1 MKMIPN
7 SISHYRIIKKI
18 GAGGM
23 GEVYLAEDTRLGR
36 RVALKILSPE
46 FTSDE
51 ERLRRFEQEARAA
64 SALNH
69 PNIITIH
76 EIGYDKDT
84 HFIAM
89 EFIEGET
96 LRQRLTTARISLRK
110 ALDIAIQVVGALDA
124 AHRAGIVHR
133 DVKPENI
140 MLRPDGYVKVLD
152 FGIVKLTE
160 RFTEHQAAYSASPEE
175 VTVILVNTDANMVMG
190 SPSYMSPEQARGLKI
205 DARTDIFS
213 LGVVIYEMVAGKRP
227 FDGETPSDV
236 MAAILDRN
244 PPPLVHYSSEV
255 PEAFD
260 WMVTK
265 ALRKDREERYQSA
278 RGLLNDLRALK
289 QRVEFES
296 ELERSIS
303 YAPNP
308 TSRVAHASV
317 TTVKDLNAQS
327 DEIAAQSTLSSAE
340 YIVTEIKR
348 HKKAFGVIIL
358 AFVLAISAA
367 WFYFRQATVLNE
379 RDTVLLAEFANSTG
393 DAMFDGTL
401 RQALAV
407 QLEQSPFL
415 NIFSDER
422 IRETLRY
429 MSRSPDERLTVPVA
443 REVCQRQG
451 LKALLTGSISSLGS
465 HYVISLEAM
474 NAYTGDVIARQQVEV
489 ESKEQVLRSL
499 GDAASRL
506 REKLGESLRILEK
519 YDAPIEQATTSSLEA
534 LKAFSLGNEQQN
546 KARYLEAIPFYKRAV
561 ELDPNFALAYTRLAV
576 AYDNSRQWDLAAE
589 SATKAFELRDRV
601 SERER
606 HFISWRYYS
615 STTRELDK
623 TIEVLELWKQTYP
636 RDTEPHN
643 TLAFHYTQVGQFDKA
658 IEEAREAIR
667 LNPARP
673 QPYSNLGLA
682 LTCLNRF
689 DEAREVYQQALA
701 QNLDTTGLHWGLY
714 LIAFAQGQADQMKQH
729 LDWMAGRSNEYEAL
743 DWQAKTSTFSG
754 QLRKAKELSEQA
766 IEMARRGNLNEVAAQ
781 FVARARLRAAAAGAC
796 QETGT
801 ELASATAP
809 ERTNNSV
816 IEEALA
822 LALCGRAAQ
831 AQSLIDEQS
840 KRFPK
845 DTLLNTIWL
854 PAVKAIT
861 EINRN
866 NPAQAIQLLQAS
878 IRYEL
883 GYAAGFWPAYIRGQ
897 AYLRQRAAR
906 EAASEFQKILN
917 NRGVN
922 INSNLYTLAYLGL
935 ARATL
940 LQGDPA
946 KARNTYEDF
955 FKLCK
960 DADPDVPAL
969 QQARQE
975 YEKLK

>member
-1 MKMIPN
+1 MIPET
-7 SISHYRIIKKI
+7 ISHYRIIKKI

-51 ERLRRFEQEARAA
+51 ERLRRFEQEARSA

-76 EIGYDKDT
+76 EVGLDKGT
-84 HFIAM
+84 HFIAT
-89 EFIEGET
+89 EFIEGDT
-96 LRQRLTTARISLRK
+96 LRRRIAGAKMSLPD
-110 ALDIAIQVVGALDA
+110 ALDVAIQVAGALDA

-140 MLRPDGYVKVLD
+140 MLRPDGYAKVLD

-160 RFTEHQAAYSASPEE
+160 QFTELQSTYSANPEE
-175 VTVILVNTDANMVMG
+175 ATVILVNTDANMVMG
-190 SPSYMSPEQARGLKI
+190 SPSYMSPEQARGLKV

-227 FDGETPSDV
+227 FDGETASDV
-236 MAAILDRN
+236 IAAILERN
-244 PPPLVHYSSEV
+244 PPPLAHYRSGGSDALEWIV
-255 PEAFD
+255 S
-260 WMVTK
+260 K
-265 ALRKDREERYQSA
+265 ALRKNRDERYQSA

-289 QRVEFES
+289 QRFEFEV
-296 ELERSIS
+296 ELERSVS
-303 YAPNP
+303 PGPMA
-308 TSRVAHASV
+308 TVRVAHSAV
-317 TTVKDLNAQS
+317 TTVKDLAAKS
-327 DEIAAQSTLSSAE
+327 DEMAAATPTLSSAE
-340 YIVTEIKR
+340 YIVTEFKR
-348 HKKAFGVIIL
+348 HKKVAGLIIIAL
-358 AFVLAISAA
+358 VLAVAA
-367 WFYFRQATVLNE
+367 GWFYFQKPQVLSE
-379 RDTVLLAEFANSTG
+379 RDTVLLADFANSTG
-393 DAMFDGTL
+393 DVMFDETL

-429 MSRSPDERLTVPVA
+429 MNRSPEERLTVPVA

-465 HYVISLEAM
+465 HYVISLAAM
-474 NAYTGDVIARQQVEV
+474 NAYTGDVIAREQVEA
-489 ESKEQVLRSL
+489 ENKEQVLRSL
-499 GDAASRL
+499 GSAATKL
-506 REKLGESLRILEK
+506 RERLGESLRMVEK
-519 YDAPIEQATTSSLEA
+519 FDAPIEQATTSSLEA

-546 KARYLEAIPFYKRAV
+546 RARYLEAIPFYKRAI
-561 ELDPNFALAYTRLAV
+561 ELDPAFALAYTRLAV
-576 AYDNSRQWDLAAE
+576 AYDNSRQQELAAE
-589 SATKAFELRDRV
+589 YATKAFDLRDRV

-636 RDTEPHN
+636 RDIEPHN
-643 TLAFHYTQVGQFDKA
+643 TLSFHYTQIGQFNKA

-673 QPYSNLGLA
+673 QPYSNLALA
-682 LTCLNRF
+682 LMCINRF
-689 DEAREVYQQALA
+689 DEAKEVYQQALA
-701 QNLDTTGLHWGLY
+701 QNLDTTAYHWGLY
-714 LIAFAQGQADQMKQH
+714 LIAFAQGNADSARQNI
-729 LDWMAGRSNEYEAL
+729 DWMAGKSNEYEAL
-743 DWQAKTSTFSG
+743 DWQAKSSSFSG
-754 QLRKAKELSEQA
+754 QLRKARELSGQA
-766 IEMARRGNLNEVAAQ
+766 INLTTRANLSELTAQ
-781 FVARARLRAAAAGAC
+781 FRARARLRGAIVGAC
-796 QETGT
+796 QEVGSDISNAAEKTIT
-801 ELASATAP
+801 PA
-809 ERTNNSV
+809 
-816 IEEALA
+816 IEDSLA
-822 LALCGRAAQ
+822 LALCGQAAQ

-854 PAVKAIT
+854 PTVRAIT

-866 NPAQAIQLLQAS
+866 NPAQAIQLLQAAG
-878 IRYEL
+878 RYET
-883 GYAAGFWPAYIRGQ
+883 GYAAGFWPTYIRGQ
-897 AYLRQRAAR
+897 AYLRQRAGA
-906 EAASEFQKILN
+906 EAAAEFQRILN

-922 INSNLYTLAYLGL
+922 INSNLYSLAYLGL
-935 ARATL
+935 ARATTL
-940 LQGDPA
+940 TGDRA

-955 FKLCK
+955 FNLWK
-960 DADPDVPAL
+960 DADPDTPSL
-969 QQARQE
+969 QQARRE